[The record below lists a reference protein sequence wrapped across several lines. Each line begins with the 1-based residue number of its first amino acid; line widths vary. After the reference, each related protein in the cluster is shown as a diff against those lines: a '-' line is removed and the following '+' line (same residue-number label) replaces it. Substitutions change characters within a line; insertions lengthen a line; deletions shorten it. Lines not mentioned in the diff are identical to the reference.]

1 MVLSV
6 DPPTFLA
13 DDLVGA
19 KMGQKCTKT
28 CKDVLIGTILKQP
41 KCSTG
46 SYCFK
51 NYHLSSIRK
60 TFKMRNKGNKGGLC
74 VCVSVCTH
82 NYIGLFSVLLYIWE
96 LSGYIL
102 LSMHDPRFRK
112 PLRGPGGAPQE
123 GPHPGSP

>member
-1 MVLSV
+1 M
-6 DPPTFLA
+6 
-13 DDLVGA
+13 
-19 KMGQKCTKT
+19 
-28 CKDVLIGTILKQP
+28 
-41 KCSTG
+41 
-46 SYCFK
+46 
-51 NYHLSSIRK
+51 
-60 TFKMRNKGNKGGLC
+60 C